1 MLFYL
6 GVRVG
11 EVVALKDTDIHGN
24 TIEIECMERRVFQSE
39 DGIEYHQVDRKIV
52 ENTKTPAGNRK
63 IPLVKE
69 AMDIV
74 EIAVDVNH
82 RLGYEKDF
90 YLFTNKGKRI
100 TDSAVRWRVEKYC
113 KHLGIVH
120 RSPHKIRKTYISKLI
135 DLGISIN
142 TIREFAG
149 HVDEKTTYHSYCFDR
164 KTKEQTY
171 QELEKELTIPVQ
183 FVEKDNILFFNSR
196 EGSEKVIKGNQ
207 MLPA

>member
-100 TDSAVRWRVEKYC
+100 TDSAVRWRVKKYC
-113 KHLGIVH
+113 EHLGIAY

-183 FVEKDNILFFNSR
+183 FVEKGNILFFNSR